1 MKFQSLKMV
10 AAAAAAALALAAC
23 GSTQYIMSTKEG
35 QMIVSSGKPTLDERT
50 GMYTYYDAEGKKGL
64 IAKDAVVQILER

>member
-10 AAAAAAALALAAC
+10 AAAAAAVALAAC

-35 QMIVSSGKPTLDERT
+35 RMIVTEGKPRLDERT
-50 GMYTYYDAEGKKGL
+50 GLYTYTDKDGKEG
-64 IAKDAVVQILER
+64 QIRRDDITQIIER